1 MSLVKRVAV
10 FVVGSAALC
19 AAGVWVQG
27 IEMPRRAAEVAM
39 ESVNGGEVEARR
51 ARMLGPIQ
59 SAADD
64 AAIVMILG
72 LAGACFGPP
81 VIRLVRRQRISPSE
95 RRMSCVARRSA
106 RGSAGS
112 S

>member
-10 FVVGSAALC
+10 FVIGSAALC
-19 AAGVWVQG
+19 AASIWLQST
-27 IEMPRRAAEVAM
+27 EMPQQAASIAV
-39 ESVNGGEVEARR
+39 ESVNGGDVAAER

-64 AAIVMILG
+64 AAIVMICL

-81 VIRLVRRQRISPSE
+81 VIRLVRRQRLSPLKGE
-95 RRMSCVARRSA
+95 CRA
-106 RGSAGS
+106 
-112 S
+112 